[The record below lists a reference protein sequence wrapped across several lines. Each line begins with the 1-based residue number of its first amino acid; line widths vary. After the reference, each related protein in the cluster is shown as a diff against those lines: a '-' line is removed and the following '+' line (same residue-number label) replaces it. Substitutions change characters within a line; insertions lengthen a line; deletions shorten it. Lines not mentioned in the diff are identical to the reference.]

1 MKITAWILSAIIV
14 LVFLFACQSPTSSP
28 MQTAPPTGTSTPPVV
43 PPTVTPP
50 TPAPTVPSTPLP
62 TPPIVVTIPPPASF
76 GTLKAVFYDGT
87 TAKMWDG
94 SQFVTWKTGAVVKA
108 NGGGMTV
115 SIGTDL
121 YTIQSS
127 GAYTQTAILPATPRA
142 LTFVTG
148 TGGIARSLA
157 RSAAPISSGA
167 DDMQAQGIFNGT
179 RTHVYKNAT
188 EILPWYFGTVASA
201 FAAGNGDV
209 LVLDAHYTTTF
220 TDLNDTSKIVQN
232 AVSGGIIIWQTSNS
246 ATTFNV
252 TDATGT
258 TYSYPISGEGP
269 NISLPTTFWAE
280 GSKWFSTLGTTWSAS
295 AGWNGYGNA
304 LQAFSGNVPTPAF
317 LGLANAVRPFLVYCG
332 DVGGISY
339 LIETVSGH
347 LIKFDSSLNTY
358 ADAGQIFA
366 GQTNDNTLGIQRI
379 ATIQPSFV
387 GAVLYWH
394 YNGTLWSTDTQTMVT
409 SAFMPDTQ
417 MWVVQ

>member
-1 MKITAWILSAIIV
+1 MKITAWILSALIV
-14 LVFLFACQSPTSSP
+14 LVFLFACQSPTSTP
-28 MQTAPPTGTSTPPVV
+28 VQTAPPTGTTP
-43 PPTVTPP
+43 
-50 TPAPTVPSTPLP
+50 SQPLP
-62 TPPIVVTIPPPASF
+62 TPPIVVTIPPPAAF

-94 SQFVTWKTGAVVKA
+94 SQFVTWKTGTAVKA
-108 NGGGMTV
+108 SGGGMTV

-121 YTIQSS
+121 YTIQTS
-127 GAYTQTAILPATPRA
+127 GAYTQTAILPNTPRA
-142 LTFVTG
+142 LTFVAG

-167 DDMQAQGIFNGT
+167 DVWTFADVSTEDMNAQGIYYGT
-179 RTHVYKNAT
+179 RTHIYKNST

-201 FAAGNGDV
+201 FVAGNGDV
-209 LVLDAHYTTTF
+209 ITLGSNGTTL
-220 TDLNDTSKIVQN
+220 TDMTR
-232 AVSGGIIIWQTSNS
+232 AVSGIITTATPGGLVISYDSTSFYVIDS
-246 ATTFNV
+246 
-252 TDATGT
+252 TGT
-258 TYSYPISGEGP
+258 TYTYPISGIGP
-269 NISLPTTFWAE
+269 WPSAPDTFWLE
-280 GSKWFSTLGTTWSAS
+280 GSKWVSTFGQSWSAAS
-295 AGWNGYGNA
+295 GWAVGAVKLVDFNGNG
-304 LQAFSGNVPTPAF
+304 PTPVF
-317 LGLANAVRPFLVYCG
+317 LNLANAVRPFLVYCG

-358 ADAGQIFA
+358 SDAGQIFA

-394 YNGTLWSTDTQTMVT
+394 YNGTLWSTDTTNMIT